1 MPAVTDSV
9 AANPALASLLPSLAN
24 GPAGGMPGMPVAE
37 EYPSGESAGAGFNRL
52 LQELKIPATQGIAP
66 AAGGAGTESA
76 SEAETLPAI
85 TAAGDETLVDTLPA
99 GIPLPPGLQP
109 PSVAEERRS
118 GRPGGEDVPAGGMDL
133 PLVDE
138 MPGQA
143 TVDDAAQDAAQTP
156 PLLAPIMQETST
168 ATVVAETTP
177 PPAIQPGTT
186 TDAASRA
193 ARSTLQQ
200 AQADPTAVPEAETA
214 EAAPPPLIPAGQDR
228 MSAATTAAMAKGT
241 RPELSVETPQHQETG
256 ILRLDAAAPSVTGM
270 AATGTATTLT
280 LGAAG
285 SNLPSDVA
293 GLFAEQ
299 LPTLQPVGDQEA
311 WSKGLGERL
320 LLMVDKGLQ
329 SARLRL
335 HPEHLGPMEIRI
347 HVDEDGATRVL
358 FSAHH
363 GQTRETLEQTIP
375 RLHELF
381 AEQGLNLSQANVDAG
396 RQGAFDRQQGGA
408 GAFPGSPPAA
418 EPAAEHAPPT
428 MGSSRLLAGM
438 APGRLDIMA

>member
-1 MPAVTDSV
+1 
-9 AANPALASLLPSLAN
+9 
-24 GPAGGMPGMPVAE
+24 MPVAE

-66 AAGGAGTESA
+66 PAGGAGTRSA
-76 SEAETLPAI
+76 SETELLPA
-85 TAAGDETLVDTLPA
+85 TVPASTETPADAPPA

-109 PSVAEERRS
+109 PSVAEGRRS
-118 GRPGGEDVPAGGMDL
+118 GRTSGEDAPADGMDL

-138 MPGQA
+138 VPEQA
-143 TVDDAAQDAAQTP
+143 AAGDTAQDAAQLP
-156 PLLAPIMQETST
+156 PLLAPIVQAAST
-168 ATVVAETTP
+168 GTVVAETTP
-177 PPAIQPGTT
+177 PPAAQPGVA
-186 TDAASRA
+186 TDATSRA
-193 ARSTLQQ
+193 ARSAVQQ
-200 AQADPTAVPEAETA
+200 AQADPTAVPGAETA

-228 MSAATTAAMAKGT
+228 MSAATTAAMAKEI
-241 RPELSVETPQHQETG
+241 RLEPSVESSQHQETG
-256 ILRLDAAAPSVTGM
+256 LLRLDATAPSVTGM

-293 GLFAEQ
+293 ELFAEQ
-299 LPTLQPVGDQEA
+299 LPTLQPAGDQEA

-363 GQTRETLEQTIP
+363 GQTREALEQTIP

-396 RQGAFDRQQGGA
+396 RQGAFDRQQGDA

-428 MGSSRLLAGM
+428 MGSNRLLAGM

>member
-1 MPAVTDSV
+1 MTDSV
-9 AANPALASLLPSLAN
+9 ATNPALASLLPSLAT

-37 EYPSGESAGAGFNRL
+37 EHPSGESTGAGFNRL
-52 LQELKIPATQGIAP
+52 LQELQIPATQGIAP
-66 AAGGAGTESA
+66 SAGGAGTGSA
-76 SEAETLPAI
+76 SEAELLPA
-85 TAAGDETLVDTLPA
+85 TPPAKEEAFADAPPA

-109 PSVAEERRS
+109 PSVAEGRRS
-118 GRPGGEDVPAGGMDL
+118 GRPGGEDAPAGGTDL

-138 MPGQA
+138 VPGQA
-143 TVDDAAQDAAQTP
+143 TAGDAAADAAQPP
-156 PLLAPIMQETST
+156 PLLAPIMQATST
-168 ATVVAETTP
+168 GAAMMETAP
-177 PPAIQPGTT
+177 PPA
-186 TDAASRA
+186 A
-193 ARSTLQQ
+193 QQ
-200 AQADPTAVPEAETA
+200 AQADPVAAPGA
-214 EAAPPPLIPAGQDR
+214 EAAEPAAPPLIPAGQGR
-228 MSAATTAAMAKGT
+228 MPAITTAAMAKGT
-241 RPELSVETPQHQETG
+241 RPELSVETPQHPETG
-256 ILRLDAAAPSVTGM
+256 ILRPEAAAHPVIGI
-270 AATGTATTLT
+270 AAAGTATTLT
-280 LGAAG
+280 PSAAG
-285 SNLPSDVA
+285 SSLPGDVA

-299 LPTLQPVGDQEA
+299 LPTLQPAGDQEA

-363 GQTRETLEQTIP
+363 GQTREALEQTIP

-408 GAFPGSPPAA
+408 GAFPGDPPAA
-418 EPAAEHAPPT
+418 EPAAEHAPPA
-428 MGSSRLLAGM
+428 MGNGRLLAGT
-438 APGRLDIMA
+438 ASGRLDIMA

>member
-1 MPAVTDSV
+1 MTDSV
-9 AANPALASLLPSLAN
+9 ATNPALASLLPSLAT

-37 EYPSGESAGAGFNRL
+37 EHPSGESTGAGFNRL
-52 LQELKIPATQGIAP
+52 LQELQIPATQGIAP
-66 AAGGAGTESA
+66 SAGGAGTGSA
-76 SEAETLPAI
+76 SEAELLPA
-85 TAAGDETLVDTLPA
+85 TPPAKEEAFADAPPA

-109 PSVAEERRS
+109 PSVAEGRRS
-118 GRPGGEDVPAGGMDL
+118 GRPGGEDAPAGGTDL
-133 PLVDE
+133 PLVDDV
-138 MPGQA
+138 PGQA
-143 TVDDAAQDAAQTP
+143 TAGDAAADAAQPP
-156 PLLAPIMQETST
+156 PLLAPIMQATST
-168 ATVVAETTP
+168 GAAMMETAP
-177 PPAIQPGTT
+177 PPAAQPGAA

-193 ARSTLQQ
+193 ARPAAQQ
-200 AQADPTAVPEAETA
+200 AQADPVAAPGA
-214 EAAPPPLIPAGQDR
+214 EAAEPAAPPLIPAGQGR
-228 MSAATTAAMAKGT
+228 MPAITTAAMAKGT
-241 RPELSVETPQHQETG
+241 RPELSVETPQHPETG
-256 ILRLDAAAPSVTGM
+256 ILRPEAAAHPVIGI
-270 AATGTATTLT
+270 AAAGTATTLT
-280 LGAAG
+280 PSAAG
-285 SNLPSDVA
+285 SSLPGDVA

-299 LPTLQPVGDQEA
+299 LPTLQPAGDQEA

-363 GQTRETLEQTIP
+363 GQTREALEQTIP

-408 GAFPGSPPAA
+408 GAFPGDPPAA
-418 EPAAEHAPPT
+418 EPAAEHAPPA
-428 MGSSRLLAGM
+428 MGNGRLLAGT
-438 APGRLDIMA
+438 ASGRLDIMA

>member
-9 AANPALASLLPSLAN
+9 AANPALASLLPSLAS
-24 GPAGGMPGMPVAE
+24 GPAGGMPVVE
-37 EYPSGESAGAGFNRL
+37 EHPSGESAGAGFNRL
-52 LQELKIPATQGIAP
+52 LQELQIPATQGIAP
-66 AAGGAGTESA
+66 AVGSAATGAA
-76 SEAETLPAI
+76 SEMEALPA
-85 TAAGDETLVDTLPA
+85 AVPANAESLADAPPA

-109 PSVAEERRS
+109 PSVAEGRRS
-118 GRPGGEDVPAGGMDL
+118 GRPGGEDAPAGGMDL

-138 MPGQA
+138 VPEQA
-143 TVDDAAQDAAQTP
+143 TAGDTPQDATQAP
-156 PLLAPIMQETST
+156 PLLAPIMPAVST
-168 ATVVAETTP
+168 GTVVAEATP
-177 PPAIQPGTT
+177 PPAAQPGVA

-193 ARSTLQQ
+193 ARPVVQQ
-200 AQADPTAVPEAETA
+200 AQADPATALGAETA
-214 EAAPPPLIPAGQDR
+214 AAAAPPPIPAGQGG
-228 MSAATTAAMAKGT
+228 MPAATTAAMAKGT
-241 RPELSVETPQHQETG
+241 RPELSAETPQHQETG
-256 ILRLDAAAPSVTGM
+256 VLRLDAVAPSATGI
-270 AATGTATTLT
+270 AAAGTATTLT

-285 SNLPSDVA
+285 SHLPGDVA

-299 LPTLQPVGDQEA
+299 LPTLQPAGDQEA

-363 GQTRETLEQTIP
+363 GQTREALEQTIP

-396 RQGAFDRQQGGA
+396 RRGAFDRQQGGA
-408 GAFPGSPPAA
+408 GAFPGSPPAT